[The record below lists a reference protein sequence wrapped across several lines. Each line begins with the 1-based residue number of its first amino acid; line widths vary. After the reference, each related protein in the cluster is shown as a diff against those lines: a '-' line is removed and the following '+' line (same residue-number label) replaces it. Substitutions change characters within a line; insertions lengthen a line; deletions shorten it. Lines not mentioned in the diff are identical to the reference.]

1 MIHLS
6 LSLIWFSVLS
16 LGRRIQAKKIV
27 VAFERTSP
35 EFQLRA
41 RSWGRAVV
49 QTKIQLFSRFLH
61 SSSHQHQHQPTSHQY
76 HYQHHQPNNHDGHL
90 GSEEVDNT
98 VPHSLEKIKL
108 EKIWDSRTAFEKLMK
123 DSAAKP
129 VQREACNLKF
139 NKNKLKT
146 AALEELRVKV
156 SFGWK
161 CDGKELLKKWDICLW
176 KCESENFFSNWV
188 HLGGWCFYK
197 ECDDQLRTGD
207 DDIKTDWFNDADF
220 KYIQP

>member
-1 MIHLS
+1 M
-6 LSLIWFSVLS
+6 
-16 LGRRIQAKKIV
+16 
-27 VAFERTSP
+27 AFERTSP

-41 RSWGRAVV
+41 RSWGRAAV

-146 AALEELRVKV
+146 AALEELRVR
-156 SFGWK
+156 WA
-161 CDGKELLKKWDICLW
+161 
-176 KCESENFFSNWV
+176 
-188 HLGGWCFYK
+188 LGGNVMEKNFWKNETFAF
-197 ECDDQLRTGD
+197 ENVRVRTFLVTGF
-207 DDIKTDWFNDADF
+207 TSAVDASTRNVM
-220 KYIQP
+220 IS